1 MTILKNIENVD
12 FGGVRFKASD
22 IYVLPEIT
30 GPSGSP
36 GSAISSKSIAENTA
50 EVHVFTA
57 NELVTWSL
65 SAGDDA
71 DKFSIS
77 NDGKLSFIA
86 APDFEAPTDTADTAG
101 NNTYVVTVK
110 AEDSTGNT
118 AEQKVTVSVS
128 NLDPLYP
135 KVVFDPIGDT
145 RVGSTI
151 TLDQIGSAP
160 ITVQSVQWQRSQR
173 LW

>member
-1 MTILKNIENVD
+1 M
-12 FGGVRFKASD
+12 
-22 IYVLPEIT
+22 PEIT

-36 GSAISSKSIAENTA
+36 GSTISSKSIAENTA
-50 EVHVFTA
+50 EVHVCTA
-57 NELVTWSL
+57 NEPVTWSL

-77 NDGKLSFIA
+77 NDGKLRFIA

-118 AEQKVTVSVS
+118 AEQTVTVSVS

-135 KVVFDPIGDT
+135 GFVFDPIGDT
-145 RVGSTI
+145 SVGSTI
-151 TLDQIGSAP
+151 TLIKSVQLRSQCNLYSGKDQQ
-160 ITVQSVQWQRSQR
+160 TVQTGLIYRGQNCN
-173 LW
+173 L